1 MSEFDYKPNSF
12 KSKEEQKEK
21 EATEKKVE
29 KVASG
34 KVKKKNEVQKFASAF
49 LSEDVANIKSYALT
63 GVLIPAVKKAIYD
76 IITEGID
83 MLLYGGNGGRKKT
96 TQAGRVTYSSY
107 YDKRRNDDD
116 RRDTPRTRTAYSYDE
131 VTVDTRM
138 EAEEVLARMDELIEK
153 YGMVSVA
160 DLYDLVGVTGNYT
173 DNKYGWTSLRS
184 AEPVK
189 TRDGYLIK
197 MPRATPLD

>member
-12 KSKEEQKEK
+12 KAKEEQKET
-21 EATEKKVE
+21 TEKKVE

-34 KVKKKNEVQKFASAF
+34 KVKKKNEAQKFASAF
-49 LSEDVANIKSYALT
+49 LSEDISNIKSYALT

-83 MLLYGGNGGRKKT
+83 MLLYGGSGRGKKT
-96 TQAGRVTYSSY
+96 TQAGKVTYASY
-107 YDKRRNDDD
+107 YDKRRNEDD
-116 RRDTPRTRTAYSYDE
+116 RRYDSPRTRTAYSYDE
-131 VTVDTRM
+131 VTVDSRM
-138 EAEEVLARMDELIEK
+138 DAEEVLARMDELIEK

-160 DLYDLVGVTGNYT
+160 DLYDLVGITGNYT
-173 DNKYGWTSLRS
+173 DNKYGWTSLRN

-197 MPRATPLD
+197 LPRATPLD